1 MDYMGCHESQRLYA
15 YEKSLYEEELHKE
28 RLAEVSEQWLDD
40 KIKLVDLDEL
50 WCAVGEDITKV
61 LWEAGVS
68 GKPFTDEV
76 RRRILEDYRED
87 LETYVEASVNLET
100 YDGF

>member
-40 KIKLVDLDEL
+40 KIKLVDIDEL
-50 WCAVGEDITKV
+50 WCAVGDDLPKIV
-61 LWEAGVS
+61 WEAGVS
-68 GKPFTDEV
+68 GKPFLDEV
-76 RRRILEDYRED
+76 RRQILEDYRED
-87 LETYVEASVNLET
+87 LEVYVEASVNLET